1 MATFEPNAAAAELT
15 AEATAARV
23 AAAKEEENLLAL
35 RAAVEAAGADERDAL
50 AFQVRRSERIV
61 AALQS
66 DADAKE
72 QEAARIRAQ
81 LTVVS

>member
-1 MATFEPNAAAAELT
+1 MATFEPHAAVAELT

-35 RAAVEAAGADERDAL
+35 RAADKPHAL
-50 AFQVRRSERIV
+50 AFQIRRSERIV
-61 AALQS
+61 AALQ
-66 DADAKE
+66 AEAHEKE

>member
-1 MATFEPNAAAAELT
+1 MATFEPHAAAAELT

-35 RAAVEAAGADERDAL
+35 RAELVAGTAEDSVAL
-50 AFQVRRSERIV
+50 SFLVRRSERIV
-61 AALQS
+61 QALRAEAAEK
-66 DADAKE
+66 DA
-72 QEAARIRAQ
+72 EAARIRIQ

>member
-1 MATFEPNAAAAELT
+1 MATFEPHAAAAELT

-35 RAAVEAAGADERDAL
+35 RAAVQTAAAGEQDAL

-61 AALQS
+61 AALQAE
-66 DADAKE
+66 ADEKE